1 MSASIIHHL
10 AIVLLACACTGL
22 LLKVLRLPLVPAYIL
37 TGLLLKTEVPG
48 LDRPLLDDPHRVE
61 IISELGLLLLMFTL
75 GLEFSVRKLRSL
87 GTAPYLTGLGECV
100 TMAIAVGLAARAF
113 GFESTAALAIGIVFA
128 FSSTTVIA
136 KTSQELRLNTQPY
149 MGQVMGTLIVED
161 LLAVFAIVA
170 LPRVAD
176 GLSLDALIPV
186 AAILLGS
193 IVGWWFLGSIIA
205 PPTVRRAV
213 RVGGNELLVLLCVG
227 LALCLG
233 IAFEALHLSA
243 ALGAFLMGSILADT
257 REIRRIHN
265 VVEPV
270 KNIFVA
276 LFFCAFGMQLE
287 LELLAR
293 NTLAILAFAPVVYLG
308 KVIFVGVFAVLAGHP
323 LGFSLK
329 MGFTMSQVGEFSLV
343 LVAIAERSGILTA
356 DHAAIVMGVCLLS
369 ILLSPIEMKKAPAL
383 AAWLESRLPSR
394 AQQFIAGYT
403 SGLKEL
409 SLARTAGRRL
419 AKSSGAHRRILSR
432 IHRVMR
438 QGQSLYR
445 RATRVSTSSTLER
458 LAPWDEYL
466 AEVVLEP
473 ASIAEGQTLLSLKL
487 RDRAGVNVVAVE
499 REQGTFVAPDPHLTF
514 YPGDHVLLYGTA
526 ESIDRAQV
534 IFNQQDLPLTER
546 TPFHLPDCE
555 LRAIALLS
563 DHAFIGQTVAEIR
576 LRELYQCLILAVL
589 RSGSRIK
596 NPPSS
601 FRCAPGDL
609 LYVVGPKPCLSTVA
623 LLRSLD
629 DANPSIGKETD
640 VKGVL

>member
-1 MSASIIHHL
+1 MDGSIIHHL

-37 TGLLLKTEVPG
+37 TGLLLKTEVP
-48 LDRPLLDDPHRVE
+48 LLERSLLDDPRRVE

-87 GTAPYLTGLGECV
+87 GTAPYLTGVGECLAMTIV
-100 TMAIAVGLAARAF
+100 VALAARAL
-113 GFESTAALAIGIVFA
+113 GLDPAAAWAMGAVLA
-128 FSSTTVIA
+128 FSSTTVIV
-136 KTSQELRLNTQPY
+136 KTSQEMRLNTQPY

-170 LPRVAD
+170 LPRMAA
-176 GLSLDALIPV
+176 GLSPEALLPV
-186 AAILLGS
+186 AAILLAS
-193 IVGWWFLGSIIA
+193 ILGWWFLGSILA
-205 PPTVRRAV
+205 PPIVRRAV
-213 RVGGNELLVLLCVG
+213 RSGGNELLVLLCVG

-233 IAFEALHLSA
+233 LAFEALHLSA

-287 LELLAR
+287 LGLLAQ
-293 NTLAILAFAPVVYLG
+293 NTWAILAFAPVVYCG
-308 KVIFVGVFAVLAGHP
+308 KVVFVALFAILAGHP
-323 LGFSLK
+323 LGFALK
-329 MGFTMSQVGEFSLV
+329 MGLTMSQVGEFSLV
-343 LVAIAERSGILTA
+343 LVAIAERAGLLTA
-356 DHAAIVMGVCLLS
+356 DHAATVMGVCLLS

-383 AAWLESRLPSR
+383 ADWIEGRLPAR
-394 AQQFIAGYT
+394 LRRFIAGYT
-403 SGLKEL
+403 AGLKDL
-409 SLARTAGRRL
+409 SLNRYPGRRL
-419 AKSSGAHRRILSR
+419 GQGSESQIKLFAGIRRIA
-432 IHRVMR
+432 R

-466 AEVVLEP
+466 AEVVVEP
-473 ASIAEGQTLLSLKL
+473 GSIAEGQTLLCLQL
-487 RDRAGVNVVAVE
+487 RDRVNVNVVAVE
-499 REQGTFVAPDPHLTF
+499 REQGTFVAPDPNLTF
-514 YPGDHVLLYGTA
+514 YPGDHVLLYGTSEA
-526 ESIDRAQV
+526 IERAQD
-534 IFNQQDLPLTER
+534 IFSFKDLLVPER
-546 TPFHLPDCE
+546 TLFHLPDCE
-555 LRAIALLS
+555 LRAIALGSGHL
-563 DHAFIGQTVAEIR
+563 FIGQTLAEIR

-589 RSGSRIK
+589 RTGNRIK

-609 LYVVGPKPCLSTVA
+609 IYVVGPKPCLATIAA
-623 LLRSLD
+623 LRERAAAD
-629 DANPSIGKETD
+629 QGGADQK
-640 VKGVL
+640 